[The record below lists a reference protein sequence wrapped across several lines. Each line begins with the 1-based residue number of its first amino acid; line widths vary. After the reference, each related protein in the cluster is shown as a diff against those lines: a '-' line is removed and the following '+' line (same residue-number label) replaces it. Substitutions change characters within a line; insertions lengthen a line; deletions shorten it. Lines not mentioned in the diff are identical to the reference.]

1 MSNINFESGFLS
13 TNLENKYEQILGYND
28 QSYTAAVDNGSYN
41 NFANDSAGYGLCQW
55 TYYTRKAALLNS
67 AKSNGVSI
75 GDVGNQISFLFREL
89 KNGYRSKTRFS
100 IEKIIHY
107 KKDNQEYIKY
117 ENTFVDLIKRRNGL
131 AYWETIK
138 IS

>member
-1 MSNINFESGFLS
+1 MIYLS
-13 TNLENKYEQILGYND
+13 DLQRETLLLVDKMIEENKTFDEIQNYLY
-28 QSYTAAVDNGSYN
+28 DNNYIFS
-41 NFANDSAGYGLCQW
+41 QE
-55 TYYTRKAALLNS
+55 
-67 AKSNGVSI
+67 V
-75 GDVGNQISFLFREL
+75 

-117 ENTFVDLIKRRNGL
+117 ENNNIDLIKRRNGL

>member
-1 MSNINFESGFLS
+1 MIYLS
-13 TNLENKYEQILGYND
+13 DLQRETLLLVDKMIEENKTFDEIQNYLYDND
-28 QSYTAAVDNGSYN
+28 YIFSQEV
-41 NFANDSAGYGLCQW
+41 
-55 TYYTRKAALLNS
+55 
-67 AKSNGVSI
+67 
-75 GDVGNQISFLFREL
+75 

-107 KKDNQEYIKY
+107 TKDNQKYMKY

>member
-1 MSNINFESGFLS
+1 MVWLS
-13 TNLENKYEQILGYND
+13 DLQRETLLLVDKMIEENKTFDEIQNYLY
-28 QSYTAAVDNGSYN
+28 DNNYIFS
-41 NFANDSAGYGLCQW
+41 QE
-55 TYYTRKAALLNS
+55 
-67 AKSNGVSI
+67 V
-75 GDVGNQISFLFREL
+75 

-107 KKDNQEYIKY
+107 TKDNQEYMKY

>member
-1 MSNINFESGFLS
+1 MIWLS
-13 TNLENKYEQILGYND
+13 DLQKETLPKVNDMIEQNKTFDEIQKYLYDND
-28 QSYTAAVDNGSYN
+28 YIFSQQV
-41 NFANDSAGYGLCQW
+41 
-55 TYYTRKAALLNS
+55 
-67 AKSNGVSI
+67 
-75 GDVGNQISFLFREL
+75 

-107 KKDNQEYIKY
+107 TKDNQEYMKY
-117 ENTFVDLIKRRNGL
+117 ENTFVDLIKRKNGL

>member
-1 MSNINFESGFLS
+1 MIYLSNLQKETLLLVDKMIE
-13 TNLENKYEQILGYND
+13 ENKTFDEIQNYLY
-28 QSYTAAVDNGSYN
+28 DNNYIFS
-41 NFANDSAGYGLCQW
+41 QE
-55 TYYTRKAALLNS
+55 
-67 AKSNGVSI
+67 V
-75 GDVGNQISFLFREL
+75 

-100 IEKIIHY
+100 IEKMVHY
-107 KKDNQEYIKY
+107 TKDNQEYIKY

>member
-1 MSNINFESGFLS
+1 MIYLS
-13 TNLENKYEQILGYND
+13 DLQIETLLLVDKMIEENKTFNEIQNYLY
-28 QSYTAAVDNGSYN
+28 
-41 NFANDSAGYGLCQW
+41 DSDYIFSQ
-55 TYYTRKAALLNS
+55 K
-67 AKSNGVSI
+67 V
-75 GDVGNQISFLFREL
+75 

-131 AYWETIK
+131 AYWKTIK

>member
-1 MSNINFESGFLS
+1 MVWLSDLQRETLLKVDEMIN
-13 TNLENKYEQILGYND
+13 ENKTFDEIQNYLYDND
-28 QSYTAAVDNGSYN
+28 YIFSQEV
-41 NFANDSAGYGLCQW
+41 
-55 TYYTRKAALLNS
+55 
-67 AKSNGVSI
+67 
-75 GDVGNQISFLFREL
+75 

-107 KKDNQEYIKY
+107 K
-117 ENTFVDLIKRRNGL
+117 FVDLIKRRNGL